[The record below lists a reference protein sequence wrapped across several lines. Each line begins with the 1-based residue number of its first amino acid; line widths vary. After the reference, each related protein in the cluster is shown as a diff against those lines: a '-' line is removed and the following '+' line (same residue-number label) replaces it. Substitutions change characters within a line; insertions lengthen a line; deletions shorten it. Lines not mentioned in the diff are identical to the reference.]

1 MRKFY
6 IWVVKVGSYEVIAD
20 EIRYDKS
27 GTTEFYNKG
36 ELCFIAPTS
45 LVIIEKIEHLK

>member
-36 ELCFIAPTS
+36 ELCNTFPTAIT
-45 LVIIEKIEHLK
+45 LIEKIEHLK